1 MNEAAEILIIDD
13 DPDIVE
19 ALQIMLE
26 SKSYRV
32 RSAFD
37 GQEGLREAKKK
48 KPDLIVLDLVLPKE
62 DGTTLCRELKENPE
76 YSDIPI
82 LVFTAMAE
90 RMNIKVLSGSGAARL
105 PVDAYV
111 DKPIQPNVLLGLVKQ
126 LLDKAKGKR
135 DKKLAKE
142 REGEDNDQGSR
153 LEDPGSEKASHNAS

>member
-1 MNEAAEILIIDD
+1 MMNRAAEILVVDD

-19 ALQIMLE
+19 ALQIILE
-26 SKSYRV
+26 SRSYRV
-32 RSAFD
+32 RCASD
-37 GQEGLREAKKK
+37 GEEGLKGARKR
-48 KPDLIVLDLVLPKE
+48 KPDLIILDLVLPKK

-76 YSDIPI
+76 YSNVPI
-82 LVFTAMAE
+82 LVLTAMAE
-90 RMNIKVLSGSGAARL
+90 RMNSKISSGAGAVRL

-135 DKKLAKE
+135 DKKLAKG

-153 LEDPGSEKASHNAS
+153 L

>member
-48 KPDLIVLDLVLPKE
+48 KTGLDRLRSGSAQRGR
-62 DGTTLCRELKENPE
+62 DH
-76 YSDIPI
+76 S
-82 LVFTAMAE
+82 
-90 RMNIKVLSGSGAARL
+90 LSGVEG
-105 PVDAYV
+105 
-111 DKPIQPNVLLGLVKQ
+111 KPRVF
-126 LLDKAKGKR
+126 
-135 DKKLAKE
+135 
-142 REGEDNDQGSR
+142 
-153 LEDPGSEKASHNAS
+153 